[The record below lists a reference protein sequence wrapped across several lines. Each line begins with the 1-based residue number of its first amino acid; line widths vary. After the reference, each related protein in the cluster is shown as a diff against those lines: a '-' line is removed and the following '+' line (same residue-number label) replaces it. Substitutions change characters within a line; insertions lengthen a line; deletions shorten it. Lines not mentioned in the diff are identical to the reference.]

1 MVRPRTY
8 EELIE
13 RIELKRKIPN
23 LTYEDIIELQKVLTE
38 RKEELREE
46 LPKKKVR
53 ELDYEEFLDDDEFAE
68 WIDYWGER
76 EISKWN
82 LRKKRPETWLKQSYP
97 QWKSWD
103 YRQLK
108 TMVNANYNQSP
119 KVRAYV
125 LKKLLEK

>member
-1 MVRPRTY
+1 MTAPKTY

-13 RIELKRKIPN
+13 RIEFKRKIPN
-23 LTYEDIIELQKVLTE
+23 LTYEEILEIEKVLTE

-46 LPKKKVR
+46 LPEKEIRKY
-53 ELDYEEFLDDDEFAE
+53 DYEEFLEDDEFSE
-68 WIDYWGER
+68 WIDYWSER

-82 LRKKRPETWLKQSYP
+82 LRKKKPETWLKQNFP